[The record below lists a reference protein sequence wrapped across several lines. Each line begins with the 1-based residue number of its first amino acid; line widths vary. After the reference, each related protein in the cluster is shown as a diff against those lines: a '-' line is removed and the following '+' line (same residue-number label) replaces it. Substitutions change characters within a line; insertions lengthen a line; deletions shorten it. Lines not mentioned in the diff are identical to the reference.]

1 MCFAHGNPRSVC
13 MPFSNES
20 SAAAAFVQLT
30 FLSTAAKS
38 KQKGPLDGDAFYPTI
53 YLLLHV
59 VMIRSLRGIT

>member
-1 MCFAHGNPRSVC
+1 